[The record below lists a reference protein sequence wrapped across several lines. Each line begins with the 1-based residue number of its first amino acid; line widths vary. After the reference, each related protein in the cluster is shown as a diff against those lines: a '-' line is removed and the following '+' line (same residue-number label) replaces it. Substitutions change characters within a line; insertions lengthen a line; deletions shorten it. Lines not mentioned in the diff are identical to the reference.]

1 MGILLHRWVAPGGD
15 GGDSVGGRERG
26 GRIVLEMASLVKESE
41 EGSKGRTF
49 AIEGYGG
56 EVVGLFQG
64 EESSFEMG
72 WFKVMELQREE
83 VGFELGDVTFLSD
96 DGGGGKVLQCEV
108 VCEFGEMAEHGAAP
122 PFQGDSLRM
131 R

>member
-1 MGILLHRWVAPGGD
+1 
-15 GGDSVGGRERG
+15 
-26 GRIVLEMASLVKESE
+26 MASLVE
-41 EGSKGRTF
+41 EGEEGFEGS
-49 AIEGYGG
+49 ALAVEGYGG

-64 EESSFEMG
+64 EEGGLDMG
-72 WFKVMELQREE
+72 RFNEVELQREE
-83 VGFELGDVTFLSD
+83 VGFELGDVTFLAG
-96 DGGGGKVLQCEV
+96 DGGGGKVLQCEI